1 MTYYEAV
8 KLQYRQSFKNRHRI
22 LEEES
27 TRAKAYDAR
36 YNAAYSFLSKTV
48 EDKSTIIADL
58 GCGDGVFLS
67 RVIDEYPNL
76 IGLDLS
82 VKSLDY
88 IRSYPTIKDVELI
101 NGDIEAL
108 PFGDDELPVVV
119 CIEALEHLTDVEKGL
134 EEIHRVLKPNGILI
148 VTVPFV
154 FNPRNIMAVGD
165 RKSKAL
171 SSLRGLFRVVSG
183 MNQGY
188 IVHTWR
194 DSQGYEFPHR
204 VYSRQKIRSML
215 ENAKFTVKE
224 IASTAWF
231 LSKING
237 SSLSAKVEKVIND
250 FTHNYFGETI
260 VILAQKRA
268 KV

>member
-1 MTYYEAV
+1 M
-8 KLQYRQSFKNRHRI
+8 SFKNRHRI
-22 LEEES
+22 VREES
-27 TRAKAYDAR
+27 IRAKAYNAR
-36 YNAAYSFLSKTV
+36 YEAAYEFLSKAV
-48 EDKSTIIADL
+48 DDKSSQIADL

-119 CIEALEHLTDVEKGL
+119 CIEALEHLTDVGKGL
-134 EEIHRVLKPNGILI
+134 KEIHRVLKPNGILI
-148 VTVPFV
+148 VTVPFA

-165 RKSKAL
+165 RKSKTV
-171 SSLRGLFRVVSG
+171 SFFRGLFRVIAG
-183 MNQGY
+183 IDQGY
-188 IVHTWR
+188 VVHKWR

-215 ENAKFTVKE
+215 ENAKFT
-224 IASTAWF
+224 IRRITNTP
-231 LSKING
+231 LSISNHNG
-237 SSLSAKVEKVIND
+237 ISIGARIEKAIND
-250 FTHNYFGETI
+250 LTNNYFGESI
-260 VILAQKRA
+260 VVLAQKRA